1 MPVFLINRL
10 DSDITDVGPKHTA
23 QATRVEQFT
32 SADALREHL
41 VSLGAPENTIHAA
54 MKTIHESGNA
64 IINIEDQ
71 HRMRR

>member
-23 QATRVEQFT
+23 QAIRVKQFT
-32 SADALREHL
+32 STDALREYL
-41 VSLGAPENTIHAA
+41 VSLGAPENMILAV